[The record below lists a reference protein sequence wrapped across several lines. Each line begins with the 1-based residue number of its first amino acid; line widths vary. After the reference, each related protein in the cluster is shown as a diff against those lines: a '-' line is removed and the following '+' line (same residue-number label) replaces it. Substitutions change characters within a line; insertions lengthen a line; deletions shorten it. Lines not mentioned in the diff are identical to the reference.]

1 MYVVGATE
9 VEVKST
15 EEAFEVLYHG
25 QKQRRVAQTQ
35 LNQESSRSHSVFT
48 VRLVQAPLDHC
59 GKDVLQVKIIIT
71 HPDCL
76 YLFESCSP
84 NLEFNNANTFLPIQ
98 YHILL

>member
-35 LNQESSRSHSVFT
+35 LNEESSRSHSVFT
-48 VRLVQAPLDHC
+48 IRLVQAPLDHC
-59 GKDVLQVKIIIT
+59 GKDVLQVRIIVIP
-71 HPDCL
+71 HM
-76 YLFESCSP
+76 YVAG
-84 NLEFNNANTFLPIQ
+84 NAGTCRF
-98 YHILL
+98 